1 MSFFSESFE
10 EVWRARYGAQSDFQ
24 GAELGALLAHRSVRK
39 FAETPITDEVLK
51 SLILAAQSAST
62 SSNLQLWSVI
72 SVQDPVRREAITQLC
87 ADQDQVRNAPVFL
100 AVIADLYRV
109 DQAARAQDFEPDGP
123 EYMEFL
129 LTAVIDAA
137 LAAER
142 LVCAAETLGIG
153 TCYIGALRNHPEK
166 VKELLNLPHL
176 TFGVFGL
183 CLGYPHES
191 ESGKIKPRLAQEA
204 VWCKEQY
211 DQSVS
216 VSEYDK
222 RMEPIFAARKM
233 ETTWSTQSG
242 KRLGMAYMAGRAKLL
257 DFLQSQ
263 GMAKK

>member
-1 MSFFSESFE
+1 
-10 EVWRARYGAQSDFQ
+10 
-24 GAELGALLAHRSVRK
+24 
-39 FAETPITDEVLK
+39 
-51 SLILAAQSAST
+51 LAAQSAST

-72 SVQDPVRREAITQLC
+72 SVQEPSSREAITQLC

-109 DQAARAQDFEPDGP
+109 DQAARVLGYEPDGP

-129 LTAVIDAA
+129 LTAVIDAS

-176 TFGVFGL
+176 TFGTFGL

-191 ESGKIKPRLAQEA
+191 ESGKIKPRLVQDA
-204 VWCKEQY
+204 VWFKEQY

-216 VSEYDK
+216 VSEYDL
-222 RMEPIFAARKM
+222 RMEPFFASRKM
-233 ETTWSTQSG
+233 ETTWSMQTG

-263 GMAKK
+263 GLAKK

>member
-1 MSFFSESFE
+1 MSFFSESFD
-10 EVWRARYGAQSDFQ
+10 EVWQARYGAQPEFQ
-24 GAELGALLAHRSVRK
+24 GAELGAILAHRSVRK
-39 FAETPITDEVLK
+39 FAETPISDEVLK

-72 SVQDPVRREAITQLC
+72 SVQDPVRREAITKLC

-109 DQAARAQDFEPDGP
+109 DQAARVLGFEPDGP

-129 LTAVIDAA
+129 LTAVIDAS

-176 TFGVFGL
+176 TFGTFGL

-191 ESGKIKPRLAQEA
+191 ESGKIKPRLVQDA
-204 VWCKEQY
+204 VWFKEQY

-216 VSEYDK
+216 VSEYDL
-222 RMEPIFAARKM
+222 RMEPFFASRKM
-233 ETTWSTQSG
+233 ETTWSMQTG

-263 GMAKK
+263 GLAKK

>member
-1 MSFFSESFE
+1 VSFFSESFD
-10 EVWRARYGAQSDFQ
+10 EVWRARYGAQPDFQ

-39 FAETPITDEVLK
+39 FAETPITDEVLQ

-72 SVQDPVRREAITQLC
+72 SVQDPVRREAITKLC

-109 DQAARAQDFEPDGP
+109 DQAARVLGFEPDGP

-129 LTAVIDAA
+129 LTAVIDAS

-176 TFGVFGL
+176 TFGTFGL

-191 ESGKIKPRLAQEA
+191 ESGKIKPRLVQDA
-204 VWCKEQY
+204 VWFKEQY

-216 VSEYDK
+216 VSEYDL
-222 RMEPIFAARKM
+222 RMEPFFASRKM
-233 ETTWSTQSG
+233 ETTWSMQTG

-263 GMAKK
+263 GLAKK